1 MKNKKILS
9 ITIFSILLLLFLL
22 PSNMIT
28 TTNAFSQND
37 LLPSIKADP
46 IILIDDDSDF
56 ASYPGYGNETH
67 PYIIQ
72 GKDIEVGEGES
83 GITVANTTKYFEIRN
98 NEISRLGVSST
109 LSGILIENVKSN
121 TAKIINNNLM
131 LLGNGIYVEDSK
143 GTVIED
149 NTLVYVKGII
159 LKNCTN
165 SRIKNNDI
173 YKLVPPSL
181 TFKNNFENELR
192 SNPEEPGNYLKYSDD
207 PEDYSVIFVYDC
219 SDTNIT
225 ENYMNLEESTL
236 FAGIYITNS
245 DRILVKENIVKNIA
259 MDGLPDFEHW
269 EIAGIFM
276 NIVSYA
282 DIINNTFEANEKN
295 NLLVI
300 NSENLQISNNSF
312 IGSEVFGLELQST
325 INTNITYNTIQQHP
339 SFGIVLDVAVSNII
353 IHHNHFIDNNIGN
366 SQASDSGANNIWFD
380 TTTNEGNWWNN
391 WYGGD
396 YVIAG
401 TASSVDP
408 YPLGTPLIVPEL
420 SQKIGLVFFLTSISI
435 IILVIRRSRKK

>member
-1 MKNKKILS
+1 M
-9 ITIFSILLLLFLL
+9 TIFSILILFFLL
-22 PSNMIT
+22 PSNMIIST
-28 TTNAFSQND
+28 SSFSQND
-37 LLPSIKADP
+37 LLPSLEADP

-83 GITVANTTKYFEIRN
+83 GITIANTTKYFEIRN
-98 NEISRLGVSST
+98 NEISRLGTSST
-109 LSGILIENVKSN
+109 IFGILIENVKSN
-121 TAKIINNNLM
+121 TAKIINNNI
-131 LLGNGIYVEDSK
+131 LLIGKGISVEDSK

-149 NTLVYVKGII
+149 NTLIYVKGII

-173 YKLVPPSL
+173 YKTVPPSL

-192 SNPEEPGNYLKYSDD
+192 SIPEESENYLKYSDQ
-207 PEDYSVIFVYDC
+207 PEHYSVIFVDDS

-225 ENYMNLEESTL
+225 ENYINIEDSVI
-236 FAGIYITNS
+236 FAGIYIRNS
-245 DRILVKENIVKNIA
+245 DRILVKENIVKNVAVYLI
-259 MDGLPDFEHW
+259 EYQEW
-269 EIAGIFM
+269 EIAGIALYG
-276 NIVSYA
+276 VSYA
-282 DIINNTFEANEKN
+282 NIINNTFEANEKN
-295 NLLVI
+295 NLYII

-312 IGSEVFGLELQST
+312 IESEVFGLELLNT
-325 INTNITYNTIQQHP
+325 IDTNITYNTIQQHP
-339 SFGIVLDVAVSNII
+339 SYGILLDVGTSNVIV
-353 IHHNHFIDNNIGN
+353 HHNHFIDNNIGN
-366 SQASDSGANNIWFD
+366 SQASDIGSNNVWYD
-380 TTTNEGNWWNN
+380 TATNEGNWWNN

-435 IILVIRRSRKK
+435 ILLVIRRSRKK

>member
-1 MKNKKILS
+1 MKNNKILS
-9 ITIFSILLLLFLL
+9 ITIFSILILLFLL

-28 TTNAFSQND
+28 PTSSFSQND

-72 GKDIEVGEGES
+72 GKDIEVGEGEY
-83 GITVANTTKYFEIRN
+83 GIIVANTTKYFEIRN

-109 LSGILIENVKSN
+109 MFGILIDNVKDG

-131 LLGNGIYVEDSK
+131 QIGRGIYVEDSK

-149 NTLVYVKGII
+149 NTLTYVSGII

-173 YKLVPPSL
+173 YKTVPPSL
-181 TFKNNFENELR
+181 TFKNNFENELQ
-192 SNPEEPGNYLKYSDD
+192 SNPEEPGNYLKHSDQD
-207 PEDYSVIFVYDC
+207 EDYSVIFVYDC

-225 ENYMNLEESTL
+225 ENYINIENSVT
-236 FAGIYITNS
+236 FAGIHITYS
-245 DRILVKENIVKNIA
+245 DRILVKENIVKNVAVDLIE
-259 MDGLPDFEHW
+259 FQHW

-300 NSENLQISNNSF
+300 NCENLQISNNSF
-312 IGSEVFGLELQST
+312 IGSEIFGLELQST

-339 SFGIVLDVAVSNII
+339 SFGISLDVGASNII

-366 SQASDSGANNIWFD
+366 SQASDSGANNVWYD

-435 IILVIRRSRKK
+435 LTLVIRRSRK